1 MSKEQFKAFQ
11 EKVKAD
17 TSLQEKLE
25 AITDPKIV
33 IAIAKSAGFEITTE
47 DQSSDHQSLSD
58 QELEGIT
65 GGARAAWGQLH

>member
-11 EKVKAD
+11 EKFKAD
-17 TSLQEKLE
+17 ISLQEKLE

-33 IAIAKSAGFEITTE
+33 IAIAKSAGFEITT
-47 DQSSDHQSLSD
+47 DDLSSDHQNLSD